1 MNSFEQLINE
11 RLWQFDFEVTKFDW
25 LLVLIKYSD
34 GTEYVFHNASA
45 DEIYQFLQEYNPIL
59 LAHNGKYYDQYILKA
74 ILAGFSIDEIKAVND
89 HIIDGGQG
97 FEINYGYVE
106 GLPPVWDTL
115 QDIVPAK
122 SLKEIEA
129 NLLLDIT
136 ESTVDFDID
145 HAWTEEEYED
155 MLYYCRADVKALK
168 PLFEARKTYFETKF
182 DICILANLDPAF
194 NVGLTNAKLC
204 AKFLEAEKVERDDER
219 EYQIPQTISVE
230 KIDKRILNFF
240 DRIHDDSIP
249 SDELFTSKLEIDFHN
264 MPCTFAWGGA
274 HGALANFVYEISE
287 DGFIIINADYA
298 SLYPHLLA
306 LAVYNFI
313 SRNIKDKN
321 KYKNTLDTRLELKHQ
336 GKKKEQLGLKL
347 ILNTTYGCQNNKYN
361 DLYDPKGARGTCIT
375 GQLLISELTEVI
387 YALGDVELI
396 QLNTDGIM
404 VKLPKSK
411 LDNYY
416 KVCGEFSK
424 KCQIELEYDIISKI
438 IQRDV
443 NNYIMIY
450 GSKGKEKIKAKGGCF
465 ASLPDLK
472 INEDGSVSSE
482 YKPNFKANSLAI
494 VSEALARN
502 LLFGTPIEDTI
513 NNCDNIHMFQMV
525 QHLGATYKKCVQE
538 SPNGDITLQRN
549 NRIYAGKKPSGLI
562 VKVKP
567 NGRRD
572 SLANCPPNPIVDNG
586 NKCTINDINKQWYI
600 KLAKQWAND
609 FKGVRRLEDYKKD
622 ELLEKATGLGL
633 EVDKKIKKVE
643 LIKLIADEIE
653 RRQVKDEQLINPWE
667 TEEEKNME
675 ETKQARAKTVY
686 EKINDLKQDIM
697 KKDFTMDKAMPN
709 NLGGGEYASIGQ
721 YYRAINELSVKYGL
735 LFMWDV
741 LEASDIEKE
750 LFKPQGRTPQHV
762 VTVECSATFVDVET
776 GDEVVYRTCASGSD
790 ICDKA
795 VSGASTMAFRNWF
808 DKNFAPKHLSDD
820 MFGGDEEVVE
830 TSEQT
835 AEPKIPTYIPPEKKA
850 ELAKEVV
857 AEKQVVDS
865 DSNDIQNVIN
875 KIMEVRE
882 LSGKADWGASTL
894 QQLIGGEITSENL
907 MEIELKVDNKL
918 DSLRGE

>member
-1 MNSFEQLINE
+1 MN
-11 RLWQFDFEVTKFDW
+11 EVTKFDW

-34 GTEYVFHNASA
+34 DTEYVFHNASP
-45 DEIYQFLQEYNPIL
+45 DEIYQFLQEQNPIL

-168 PLFEARKTYFETKF
+168 PLFEARKTYFETKY

-240 DRIHDDSIP
+240 DRIHDNTIP
-249 SDELFTSKLEIDFHN
+249 SEELFTSKLEIDLHN

-274 HGALANFVYEISE
+274 HGALSNFVYESSE

-387 YALGDVELI
+387 YELGDVELI

-404 VKLPKSK
+404 VKLPRSK
-411 LDNYY
+411 LDKYY
-416 KVCGEFSK
+416 EVCGEFSK
-424 KCQIELEYDIISKI
+424 KCQIELEYDIITKI

-472 INEDGSVSSE
+472 INEDGSVTSE

-494 VSEALARN
+494 VSEALARY
-502 LLFGTPIEDTI
+502 LLFDTPIEETI
-513 NNCDNIHMFQMV
+513 NNCDDIHMFQTV

-538 SPNGDITLQRN
+538 SLNGDIELQRN
-549 NRIYAGKKPSGLI
+549 NRIYAGKEVSGKI
-562 VKVKP
+562 IKVKP

-572 SLANCPPNPIVDNG
+572 SLANCPPNPIVDNA
-586 NKCTINDINKQWYI
+586 NTCTIDDINKQWYI

-609 FKGVRRLEDYKKD
+609 FKGVKRLSDYKKE
-622 ELLEKATGLGL
+622 ELLELASQKGL
-633 EVDKKIKKVE
+633 EVDKKVKKVD
-643 LIKLIADEIE
+643 LIKLLEE
-653 RRQVKDEQLINPWE
+653 S
-667 TEEEKNME
+667 EEKEMA
-675 ETKQARAKTVY
+675 TKIVEKDFSSMTIY
-686 EKINDLKQDIM
+686 EKISEMTKEIRAH
-697 KKDFTMDKAMPN
+697 DFVMDCAQSG
-709 NLGGGEYASIGQ
+709 NLGGKEYPSIGQ
-721 YYRAINELSVKYGL
+721 YYNLLHNLCNKYHL
-735 LFMWDV
+735 LFKWDV
-741 LEASDIEKE
+741 CDLDYFEKDV
-750 LFKPQGRTPQHV
+750 FKPTGKIPSNVAV
-762 VTVECSATFVDVET
+762 VSCRATFMDLDKLTEST
-776 GDEVVYRTCASGSD
+776 GPINFEMGCTNTMYSVSYKAMAGGSD
-790 ICDKA
+790 IADKS
-795 VSGASTMAFRNWF
+795 VSGASTLAFRNWF
-808 DKNFAPKHLSDD
+808 DKNFTPKYMNSI
-820 MFGGDEEVVE
+820 DEEIAG
-830 TSEQT
+830 TNNEQT
-835 AEPKIPTYIPPEKKA
+835 VEPKIPTYIPPEKKA
-850 ELAKEVV
+850 ELTKEVV
-857 AEKQVVDS
+857 SEKQIVS
-865 DSNDIQNVIN
+865 DEEIQNVIS
-875 KIMEVRE
+875 KIMKVRE
-882 LSGKADWGASTL
+882 LSGNDEWGANTL
-894 QQLIGGEITSENL
+894 QSLINGDVSSEDL
-907 MEIELKVDNKL
+907 MELELKIDNKL
-918 DSLRGE
+918 DSLGGNE

>member
-1 MNSFEQLINE
+1 MRLDAKYKRTPQDVLDRLGVTHKDLNKGLKLPINAYTGAL
-11 RLWQFDFEVTKFDW
+11 RATF
-25 LLVLIKYSD
+25 
-34 GTEYVFHNASA
+34 NALY
-45 DEIYQFLQEYNPIL
+45 DPLQ
-59 LAHNGKYYDQYILKA
+59 
-74 ILAGFSIDEIKAVND
+74 GFSI
-89 HIIDGGQG
+89 
-97 FEINYGYVE
+97 
-106 GLPPVWDTL
+106 
-115 QDIVPAK
+115 
-122 SLKEIEA
+122 
-129 NLLLDIT
+129 
-136 ESTVDFDID
+136 
-145 HAWTEEEYED
+145 
-155 MLYYCRADVKALK
+155 
-168 PLFEARKTYFETKF
+168 
-182 DICILANLDPAF
+182 
-194 NVGLTNAKLC
+194 
-204 AKFLEAEKVERDDER
+204 
-219 EYQIPQTISVE
+219 
-230 KIDKRILNFF
+230 
-240 DRIHDDSIP
+240 
-249 SDELFTSKLEIDFHN
+249 
-264 MPCTFAWGGA
+264 CT
-274 HGALANFVYEISE
+274 
-287 DGFIIINADYA
+287 
-298 SLYPHLLA
+298 
-306 LAVYNFI
+306 
-313 SRNIKDKN
+313 
-321 KYKNTLDTRLELKHQ
+321 
-336 GKKKEQLGLKL
+336 
-347 ILNTTYGCQNNKYN
+347 
-361 DLYDPKGARGTCIT
+361 T
-375 GQLLISELTEVI
+375 GQLLILQ
-387 YALGDVELI
+387 LI
-396 QLNTDGIM
+396 FDLQKIPTLEMVSANTDAVMFTIEEEYKPLA
-404 VKLPKSK
+404 VDVLDAWQKHTKL
-411 LDNYY
+411 
-416 KVCGEFSK
+416 
-424 KCQIELEYDIISKI
+424 ELEEDKIVKI
-438 IQRDV
+438 IMRDV
-443 NNYIMIY
+443 NNYCEIVQTGDDDY
-450 GSKGKEKIKAKGGCF
+450 EVHYKGGEFKGIHDFKWNKEKKTF
-465 ASLPDLK
+465 
-472 INEDGSVSSE
+472 E
-482 YKPNFKANSLAI
+482 YSFTDDIEANSLTI
-494 VSEALARN
+494 IGEALLKN
-502 LLFGTPIEDTI
+502 LLFGIPIEDTI
-513 NNCDNIHMFQMV
+513 NSCDDIFRFQMIT
-525 QHLGATYKKCVQE
+525 HLGHTYEKMVQE
-538 SPNGDITLQRN
+538 STNGDVELQRN
-549 NRIYAGKKPSGLI
+549 NRVYAGKKPSGTI
-562 VKVKP
+562 IKVKY

-572 SLANCPPNPIVDNG
+572 SLANCPPNPIIDNA
-586 NKCTINDINKQWYI
+586 NQCTIDDINKGWYI
-600 KLAKQWAND
+600 KYAKQKLND

-667 TEEEKNME
+667 TEEEENME
-675 ETKQARAKTVY
+675 ETKQARVKTVY

-741 LEASDIEKE
+741 LDASDIEKE

>member
-1 MNSFEQLINE
+1 M
-11 RLWQFDFEVTKFDW
+11 R
-25 LLVLIKYSD
+25 
-34 GTEYVFHNASA
+34 
-45 DEIYQFLQEYNPIL
+45 
-59 LAHNGKYYDQYILKA
+59 
-74 ILAGFSIDEIKAVND
+74 IKAKK
-89 HIIDGGQG
+89 G
-97 FEINYGYVE
+97 
-106 GLPPVWDTL
+106 
-115 QDIVPAK
+115 
-122 SLKEIEA
+122 
-129 NLLLDIT
+129 LLDQ
-136 ESTVDFDID
+136 SF
-145 HAWTEEEYED
+145 
-155 MLYYCRADVKALK
+155 
-168 PLFEARKTYFETKF
+168 
-182 DICILANLDPAF
+182 LDSL
-194 NVGLTNAKLC
+194 NLTN
-204 AKFLEAEKVERDDER
+204 DD
-219 EYQIPQTISVE
+219 
-230 KIDKRILNFF
+230 L
-240 DRIHDDSIP
+240 
-249 SDELFTSKLEIDFHN
+249 
-264 MPCTFAWGGA
+264 
-274 HGALANFVYEISE
+274 
-287 DGFIIINADYA
+287 
-298 SLYPHLLA
+298 
-306 LAVYNFI
+306 
-313 SRNIKDKN
+313 KN
-321 KYKNTLDTRLELKHQ
+321 
-336 GKKKEQLGLKL
+336 GLKL
-347 ILNTTYGCQNNKYN
+347 PLNAYTGTLRASFNKN
-361 DLYDPKGARGTCIT
+361 ADFKQGFGICST
-375 GQLLISELTEVI
+375 GQLLIL
-387 YALGDVELI
+387 
-396 QLNTDGIM
+396 QLVHDLQQVPTLEMVSTNTDACMYTIEEE
-404 VKLPKSK
+404 
-411 LDNYY
+411 YAEQAH
-416 KVCGEFSK
+416 KVLHDWEHLTGL
-424 KCQIELEYDIISKI
+424 ELEEDKVVKI
-438 IQRDV
+438 IMRDV
-443 NNYIMIY
+443 NSYCEIVQIGDNDYKVNYK
-450 GSKGKEKIKAKGGCF
+450 GGEFKGKHKFKWDRDAKI
-465 ASLPDLK
+465 
-472 INEDGSVSSE
+472 
-482 YKPNFKANSLAI
+482 FKYSFVDDIEANSLTI
-494 VSEALARN
+494 ISEALLKN
-502 LLFGTPIEDTI
+502 LLFDIPIEDTI
-513 NNCDNIHMFQMV
+513 NNCDDIFRFQMIT
-525 QHLGATYKKCVQE
+525 HLGHTYEKMVQE
-538 SPNGDITLQRN
+538 STNGDVELQRN
-549 NRIYAGKKPSGLI
+549 NRVYAGKKPSGTI
-562 VKVKP
+562 IKVKY

-572 SLANCPPNPIVDNG
+572 SLANCPPNPIIDNA
-586 NKCTINDINKQWYI
+586 NQCTIDDIDKGWYI
-600 KLAKQWAND
+600 KYAKQKLND

-721 YYRAINELSVKYGL
+721 YYRAINELSVKHGL
-735 LFMWDV
+735 LFTWDV
-741 LEASDIEKE
+741 LDASDIEKE

-762 VTVECSATFVDVET
+762 VTVVCTATFVDVET